1 MVKFLAFVGILFSA
15 FICVNS
21 ASAEDIEQLF
31 KNESLY
37 DSSELIVSFKSYTTS
52 ETRQDI
58 IDNLNGTEVDIQGDV
73 SLIRVPNAQD
83 LEDSAEKLR
92 QNGHV
97 AFVEPNIELQ
107 GSSIPKDSYFTSQ
120 WGLKKI
126 NLPDAWDD
134 TIGETSIVV
143 GVLDMGIDTS
153 HSEFKGRITNPYDVL
168 TGKSTLIGESHGTH
182 VAGIIGAAMDEKGV
196 VGVAP
201 NVSILPV
208 NLFENS
214 EVKVFNLINGIHYAV
229 DKGADIINLSLYTP
243 YYSATIDAAIEYAYS
258 KGVIVVGAVGNDGK
272 AISAYP
278 AANEHVIAVSA
289 TNKNDS
295 IATYSNHGNYV
306 DIAAPGTD
314 ILSTDINGTYVT
326 MTGTSMATPI
336 VSGVA
341 ALILSKNPFLSPD
354 EVENILLKSSKDL
367 GAKGKDN
374 SFGYGRVDAAA
385 ALKETISPITKFK
398 LSSSTLNQNKKNTV
412 DISFYVEKGLS
423 VSLYIT
429 NEKGKTIKTFMSNK
443 LSNGG
448 MFKASWNGLNDDGQY
463 NYSGKLNVKVEITNG
478 EKKGWKTAPLTI
490 VDTVHPY
497 LTANGSTYLFNAKK
511 KLDIPFSLSKQAS
524 VKAEVYQSNG
534 NKILTWTTKKSSG
547 EGSISWDGK
556 NSSKKQVSDGTY
568 TINLTPIDTAGN
580 KGVIKKVKVTVDSK
594 APILSVKATT
604 SVFNVSKQKK
614 IVATFTLKES
624 AKVDVSIVDKKG
636 KLVKVLSKN
645 KSLNKGMVSWDG
657 KKTNGSRTIMGTYY
671 FKVTASDKA
680 GNVNTKQSSFSMKK

>member
-1 MVKFLAFVGILFSA
+1 MKFLAFIGLLFSA

-21 ASAEDIEQLF
+21 ASAEDIDQLLMD
-31 KNESLY
+31 ESLY
-37 DSSELIVSFKSYTTS
+37 DSFELIVTFKTYTTS
-52 ETRQDI
+52 KTRQDI
-58 IDNLNGTEVDIQGDV
+58 INNLNGSEIDIQGDV

-83 LEDSAEKLR
+83 LEETAETLR
-92 QNGHV
+92 QNGQV
-97 AFVEPNIELQ
+97 EFVEPNIELQ
-107 GSSIPKDSYFTSQ
+107 GSSIPTDSYFTSQ
-120 WGLKKI
+120 WGVKKI
-126 NLPDAWDD
+126 NLPNAWDD
-134 TIGETSIVV
+134 TKGETSVSV
-143 GVLDMGIDTS
+143 AVLDMGVDIN
-153 HSEFKGRITNPYDVL
+153 HPEFKGRIINPYDVL
-168 TGKSTLIGESHGTH
+168 TGKKTLIGKSHGTH
-182 VAGIIGAAMDEKGV
+182 VAGIIGAAMDNKGV

-208 NLFENS
+208 NLFQNS

-243 YYSATIDAAIEYAYS
+243 YYSATIDSAIEYAHS

-295 IATYSNHGNYV
+295 IATYSNRGNYV
-306 DIAAPGTD
+306 DISAPGTD
-314 ILSTDINGTYVT
+314 ILSTDIDGTYVT
-326 MTGTSMATPI
+326 MSGTSMATPF

-412 DISFYVEKGLS
+412 ELSFYVEKGLS

-429 NEKGKTIKTFMSNK
+429 NEKGKTIKTLMSNK
-443 LSNGG
+443 QSNGG

-463 NYSGKLNVKVEITNG
+463 NYSGKLTVKVEVTNG
-478 EKKGWKTAPLTI
+478 EKNGWKTVPLTI
-490 VDTVHPY
+490 EDTVHPY
-497 LTANGSTYLFNAKK
+497 LTANASSYLFNAKQ
-511 KLDIPFSLSKQAS
+511 KLNIPFSLSKQAS
-524 VKAEVYQSNG
+524 VKVEAYQSNG
-534 NKILTWTTKKSSG
+534 KKVHTWTTKKTSG
-547 EGSISWDGK
+547 KGSISWDGK

-568 TINLTPIDTAGN
+568 TINLTPIDATGN
-580 KGVIKKVKVTVDSK
+580 KGVLKKVKVSIDSK
-594 APILSVKATT
+594 APILTVKATT
-604 SVFNVSKQKK
+604 NVFNLSKQKK
-614 IVATFTLKES
+614 IVATYTLKET
-624 AKVDVSIVDKKG
+624 ANVDVSIVDKKG

-645 KSLNKGMVSWDG
+645 KSLKKGMVSWDG
-657 KKTNGSRTIMGTYY
+657 KKTNGSKALMGTYY

-680 GNVNTKQSSFSMKK
+680 GNVNTKKATFTMKK